1 MDHLDQMTFWATF
14 GAAEITGIVLV
25 VLMGYWTGVTRGGF
39 AWQENSKKQFNW
51 HPFLI
56 TLGLIFLYGNGMML
70 YRVFRDGKK
79 KTLKL
84 LHAGIMMAS
93 FIFMVVALKAA
104 FDSHDYNKG
113 KDGKPSPI
121 PNMYSLHSWMGII
134 TALLFTMQWVAGFVM
149 FLAPTN
155 IASKLKAI
163 YLSIH
168 VWFGSFIFV
177 LACATALIGVTEKM
191 LFTTFFSPPPYK
203 GFYQR
208 LESEGVMM
216 NTTSL
221 LIILFGALVIFLST
235 NVKYKR
241 MPLPEEAP
249 IKEGHDGPEQG
260 KEA

>member
-1 MDHLDQMTFWATF
+1 MDHFDQMTFWATF
-14 GAAEITGIVLV
+14 GAAELTGAILV
-25 VLMGYWTGVTRGGF
+25 ILMGYWTGVTRGGF
-39 AWQENSKKQFNW
+39 AWQEDSKKQFNW
-51 HPFLI
+51 HPLLI

-84 LHAGIMMAS
+84 LHAAIMMAS

-104 FDSHDYNKG
+104 FDSHDYNK
-113 KDGKPSPI
+113 PNPI

-134 TALLFTMQWVAGFVM
+134 TALLFTMQWVAGFVI

-155 IASKLKAI
+155 IAAKLKAI

-168 VWFGSFIFV
+168 TWFGSFIFV

-191 LFTTFFSPPPYK
+191 FFITFFSPEPKK

-216 NTTSL
+216 NTAAL
-221 LIILFGALVIFLST
+221 LIILFGALVVFLST
-235 NVKYKR
+235 NIKYKR
-241 MPLPEEAP
+241 TPLPEEVA
-249 IKEGHDGPEQG
+249 INAGHDGPEQG
-260 KEA
+260 KDA